1 MAKWRRW
8 TERQPR
14 LCTRRGLW
22 QPAWGSRT
30 GSQEAPCRARCS
42 HHVCAN
48 TQLRR
53 DARGYAPWSRPPLW
67 STCVQ
72 VSGGPAEWSHRRLSA
87 ADEEGAHPL
96 CSPAAVLRLHPAG
109 SPPWGH
115 HDDPPRRPLLLTVG
129 PPLPPPGRGA
139 YTTGPASASWTRPSY
154 PALVRPSPGLAYG
167 GLGRGGSELY
177 MSPSAFNT
185 ACLLPA
191 TVWTRRRG
199 TWVSPLHPQF
209 PQPRL
214 SGSGPRLSKGPC
226 KYVHFSG
233 QGQQGAAPSP
243 FFMR

>member
-14 LCTRRGLW
+14 LRTRRGLW

-96 CSPAAVLRLHPAG
+96 CSPAAILRLHPAG

-139 YTTGPASASWTRPSY
+139 YTTGPALP
-154 PALVRPSPGLAYG
+154 PGLAHRTLPWSG
-167 GLGRGGSELY
+167 PAQAWHTGAWGRGGSKLY